1 MSVTVSNTPLNVGN
15 KPEDDLIFALQIL
28 ASQDFFPKIRE
39 RQNSVIISNN
49 GDNNVFTYQSS
60 NGGVV
65 IMDEDQSPFLLL
77 ILRNSVLRYLDDF
90 NPDVRGTAAQTLTAV
105 LDTIVL
111 SLDPSS
117 DNYQYLYQILD
128 RLLIMGVGD
137 ELQSIRMQI
146 FNSLTSS
153 LDHVVSLTENVH
165 CVIEA
170 LNDESLDVRM
180 AAMTVI
186 SRLAHYDALRIMPVV
201 RLTLKRLIYLLLN
214 NADKVIKRDSV
225 QLLQAL
231 VRGSDRLIIPYVK
244 QVLVDSSPIVFDS

>member
-1 MSVTVSNTPLNVGN
+1 MSVTASNTPLNAGL
-15 KPEDDLIFALQIL
+15 KPEENLIFALQIL
-28 ASQDFFPKIRE
+28 ASQDFFPKIRD
-39 RQNSVIISNN
+39 RINSVVISSN
-49 GDNNVFTYQSS
+49 GDNSIFTYQNSAS
-60 NGGVV
+60 GVLL
-65 IMDEDQSPFLLL
+65 DEDQSPFLLL

-90 NPDVRGTAAQTLTAV
+90 HPDVRGAAAQTCTAV
-105 LDTIVL
+105 LDTIII
-111 SLDPSS
+111 SLDPVSE
-117 DNYQYLYQILD
+117 NYQYLYQILD

-137 ELQSIRMQI
+137 ELQSIRTLI
-146 FNSLTSS
+146 FKSLAPS

-170 LNDESLDVRM
+170 LNDESLEVRM

-214 NADKVIKRDSV
+214 NSDRVIKRDSV

-244 QVLVDSSPIVFDS
+244 QVVRFSLY